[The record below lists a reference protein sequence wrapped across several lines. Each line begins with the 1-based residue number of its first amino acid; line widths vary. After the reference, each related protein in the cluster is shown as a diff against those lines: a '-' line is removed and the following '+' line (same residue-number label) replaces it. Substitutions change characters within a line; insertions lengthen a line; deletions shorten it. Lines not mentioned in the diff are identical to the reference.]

1 MTTSLLFCIAQPHLS
16 PDSPILLYPVNRT
29 FSITCSLLCEPTV
42 DLDQLVWLVD
52 GQALLDDPRTFHR
65 ETLSS
70 HSQRLTVLLNKK
82 NHHFPPTNYTCRYK
96 DKESSILVRR
106 RTSTI
111 RSVDHIFLYFFDIC
125 FRRRIASFTSSTRFF
140 IRLSP
145 SNSPLRYRS
154 TAVSID
160 AWLVGDLSSPLANPL
175 VCNLIQSALTSLSAL
190 SFLDDI
196 NDSTWSNRNRSRTK
210 EPEYSFPK
218 RV

>member
-1 MTTSLLFCIAQPHLS
+1 MTTLLLFSVAHPHLT

-52 GQALLDDPRTFHR
+52 GHALMDDPHTFHR

-96 DKESSILVRR
+96 EKESSILVRR

-111 RSVDHIFLYFFDIC
+111 RSVDQLFGFLSF
-125 FRRRIASFTSSTRFF
+125 FRRRRITSFTSSTRFF

-145 SNSPLRYRS
+145 SNSPVRYRS
-154 TAVSID
+154 TAVSIN
-160 AWLVGDLSSPLANPL
+160 AWLVGDLSSSLANPL
-175 VCNLIQSALTSLSAL
+175 VCNRIQSALTSLSAR
-190 SFLDDI
+190 SFSSI
-196 NDSTWSNRNRSRTK
+196 V
-210 EPEYSFPK
+210 F
-218 RV
+218 